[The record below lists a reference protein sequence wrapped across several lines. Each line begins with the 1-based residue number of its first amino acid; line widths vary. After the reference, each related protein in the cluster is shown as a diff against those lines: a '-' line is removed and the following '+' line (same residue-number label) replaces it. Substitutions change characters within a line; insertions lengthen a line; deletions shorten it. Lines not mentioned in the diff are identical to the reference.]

1 MKDLP
6 SSEMNDQSP
15 LDVKEKIEG
24 WGLTFEETTPR
35 HVLTSLTKSGV
46 LDHLFNEERT
56 FLSQLV
62 VSHVT
67 ASMREE
73 IWNAIYEQRT
83 ILKEND
89 TLDWFPKG
97 ENLNHVKELS

>member
-1 MKDLP
+1 MKDLTTR
-6 SSEMNDQSP
+6 EMYDLSP
-15 LDVKEKIEG
+15 LDVKEMIEG
-24 WGLTFEETTPR
+24 WGLKFEETTPR

-67 ASMREE
+67 ASMRE
-73 IWNAIYEQRT
+73 
-83 ILKEND
+83 
-89 TLDWFPKG
+89 
-97 ENLNHVKELS
+97 

>member
-15 LDVKEKIEG
+15 LNVKEKIEG
-24 WGLTFEETTPR
+24 WGLKFEETTPR